1 MAKDTQVCGNCVE
14 MNKMRKLIL
23 TRTFGFT
30 EQSLEGDKK
39 WKTLTCASENDL
51 NDLKPPQT
59 KLYQS
64 NDLHMLVMQCVR
76 L

>member
-1 MAKDTQVCGNCVE
+1 MHEGTERERFFYNLLILVLMAKDTQVCGNCVE

-39 WKTLTCASENDL
+39 
-51 NDLKPPQT
+51 
-59 KLYQS
+59 
-64 NDLHMLVMQCVR
+64 
-76 L
+76 

>member
-39 WKTLTCASENDL
+39 RKTLTCASENDVF
-51 NDLKPPQT
+51 KPPQT